1 MLLTKIRAVNMGT
14 MVGINDSL
22 TLAGGKALTVMKLK
36 ELGSKAECKAW
47 RLYDTGE
54 GGNIQLNWVD
64 EMIPDNQPPTKVH
77 LSIEEFWQSL
87 LPDGF
92 NINSMDPDGNCL
104 FRSLLDRLYHDDGQ
118 AHDFTHHQI
127 TNYIPRYSD
136 KFKDFLL
143 LQDNHEDISDLDSYV
158 HKWNK
163 TADGGATLNY
173 MLQPSFIV

>member
-87 LPDGF
+87 LPDGL
-92 NINSMDPDGNCL
+92 NINSMDPDGNYL
-104 FRSLLDRLYHDDGQ
+104 FRSL
-118 AHDFTHHQI
+118 
-127 TNYIPRYSD
+127 SD
-136 KFKDFLL
+136 
-143 LQDNHEDISDLDSYV
+143 
-158 HKWNK
+158 
-163 TADGGATLNY
+163 
-173 MLQPSFIV
+173 